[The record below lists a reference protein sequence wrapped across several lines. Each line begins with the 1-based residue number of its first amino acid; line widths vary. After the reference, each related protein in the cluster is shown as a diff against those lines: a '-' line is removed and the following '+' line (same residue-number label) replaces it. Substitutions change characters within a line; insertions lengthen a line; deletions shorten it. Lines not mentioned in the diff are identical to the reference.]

1 MSQTTKNGRKF
12 KDHKFTLA
20 KKYSDLSDTEIIQ
33 KILSGATPLFEVLMR
48 RYNQRL
54 FRIQRSY
61 ISDEEAIKDTLQL
74 TYLKAYE
81 NLDSFRG
88 DAKFSTWI
96 TRIAINEAL
105 KYLNSQKRY
114 VNLPMEDENKPMNE
128 HTVDTNGTPEDY
140 AIQHDFKRLLEKV
153 IGDLSPKYRLVY
165 IMREIEDMNTK
176 ETAEC
181 LELSRANVKVRL
193 HRAKQMLREELEKE
207 VADVEIFDFLGERCD
222 RLVFNVMEKIQND
235 LDKYP
240 KMV

>member
-1 MSQTTKNGRKF
+1 MENGRESNKNRF
-12 KDHKFTLA
+12 ISA
-20 KKYSDLSDTEIIQ
+20 KQYSHLSDSDIIQ
-33 KILSGATPLFEVLMR
+33 KILSGATPFFEVLMR

-105 KYLNSQKRY
+105 KYINRQKRY
-114 VNLPMEDENKPMNE
+114 VDLPMENENELTNE
-128 HTVDTNGTPEDY
+128 HTVDTNGTPEDD
-140 AIQHDFKRLLEKV
+140 AIQHDFKQLLEEV
-153 IGDLSPKYRLVY
+153 VGSLSPKYRSVY
-165 IMREIEDMNTK
+165 VMREIEHMSTR

-181 LELSRANVKVRL
+181 LDISRANVKVRL
-193 HRAKQMLREELEKE
+193 HRAKQMLQEKLERK
-207 VADVEIFDFLGERCD
+207 VADTEIFDFLGARCD
-222 RLVFNVMEKIQND
+222 QLVFNVMQQIEAQ
-235 LDKYP
+235 DKTNNL
-240 KMV
+240 